1 MVELRGYASQR
12 YGTVMGW
19 ELNRRSGFF
28 PVVRWDSGS
37 KSFAN
42 PALLENVGDGEQL
55 SLLVVR
61 DEEYGCEV
69 PF

>member
-1 MVELRGYASQR
+1 MELRGYVSQR
-12 YGTVMGW
+12 YGVVLGW
-19 ELNRRSGFF
+19 ELNRRRGFF

-42 PALLENVGDGEQL
+42 PELLENVEDGEQL

-61 DEEYGCEV
+61 DELHG
-69 PF
+69 